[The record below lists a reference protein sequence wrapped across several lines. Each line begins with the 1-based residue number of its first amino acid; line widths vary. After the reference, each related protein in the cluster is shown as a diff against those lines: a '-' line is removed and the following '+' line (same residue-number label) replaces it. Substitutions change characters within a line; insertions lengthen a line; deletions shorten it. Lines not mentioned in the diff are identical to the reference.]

1 MWLVGLGVVAGV
13 GALGESEI
21 APPSEAPSLAV
32 VARPSPATIDTP
44 EPIAGVIELQEP
56 AAAGSVVTTP
66 DLVIR
71 GYLRERGG
79 PVRVL
84 LESSG
89 GKPMLTRTLSPSPW
103 FVVNLPLSNPRPGG
117 ELTVQV
123 IAYDLDGIPIDVVRR
138 RVVIGAI
145 AEREIGE
152 DGLMGEIVFPDP

>member
-1 MWLVGLGVVAGV
+1 MAGV
-13 GALGESEI
+13 GVLGGSEVSTTGAARSI
-21 APPSEAPSLAV
+21 AGV
-32 VARPSPATIDTP
+32 VGPSPAAFDTP
-44 EPIAGVIELQEP
+44 VPLLGVIELQEP
-56 AAAGSVVTTP
+56 AAAGTVVTTP

-71 GYLRERGG
+71 GYLLEGGG
-79 PVRVL
+79 PVRVV

-117 ELTVQV
+117 EMTVSV

-152 DGLMGEIVFPDP
+152 DGLMGGIVFPGR

>member
-1 MWLVGLGVVAGV
+1 MGG
-13 GALGESEI
+13 SET
-21 APPSEAPSLAV
+21 AATAATAAAPSIEV
-32 VARPSPATIDTP
+32 VVSPSLRAIDTA
-44 EPIAGVIELQEP
+44 EPVLGVIELQEP
-56 AAAGSVVTTP
+56 AAAGSIVTTP

-89 GKPMLTRTLSPSPW
+89 GKPMLTRTLSPAPW

-117 ELTVQV
+117 EMTVSV

-152 DGLMGEIVFPDP
+152 DGLMGGLVFPGT